1 MLTVNQCE
9 MKFKEIRHGIEYTPK
24 TVHGL
29 ERIEM
34 LKRLREAYG
43 VEHLKAVEREARN
56 PLRVGESL
64 QRARI

>member
-9 MKFKEIRHGIEYTPK
+9 MKFKEIRQDIEYMPK

-29 ERIEM
+29 ERIEL

-43 VEHLKAVEREARN
+43 KEHLKAIEREARN
-56 PLRVGESL
+56 PRRIGESYG
-64 QRARI
+64 RARI